1 MTKRRNPRADEAP
14 LQLKTHV
21 GFKQTATKEEI
32 EKLQGE
38 QCGESNGND

>member
-1 MTKRRNPRADEAP
+1 
-14 LQLKTHV
+14 V

-38 QCGESNGND
+38 QSGMLNLAANGAKKPS